1 MNFRRSVMEKLMK
14 KHILIFGAVVLI
26 VGIALIGLSNG
37 KTKTIKGS
45 GVLSVN
51 DIQADPSAYKGAIT
65 VNGVVAILSKQD
77 PKVFA
82 IIETSEAKLCKQ
94 TGCARFYLPVRYEG
108 EIPKVWDE
116 VNVTGSLA
124 EKGRFFVATKVEVL
138 RHLNF

>member
-1 MNFRRSVMEKLMK
+1 MK
-14 KHILIFGAVVLI
+14 KYILGFGIIILIGAVAYSSV
-26 VGIALIGLSNG
+26 SNG
-37 KTKTIKGS
+37 KTKTIKAG
-45 GVLSVN
+45 GILSVN

-65 VNGVVAILSKQD
+65 VNGVVATFSKQD
-77 PKVFA
+77 PKIFA

-108 EIPKVWDE
+108 EIPKGWDE

-124 EKGRFFVATKVEVL
+124 EKGRIFVATKVEVL